1 MSKEVENIIHETAQN
16 IYKKGFSTGLQLGA
30 KDKVPVEEI
39 TRLRNEMATCKTD
52 TNGEKHILLTCVC
65 MLDDLLESY
74 TASRG

>member
-1 MSKEVENIIHETAQN
+1 MDGIEQIVHGAAQD
-16 IYKKGFSTGLQLGA
+16 IYKKGFTKGFKLGA
-30 KDKVPVEEI
+30 VNKVPVEEI